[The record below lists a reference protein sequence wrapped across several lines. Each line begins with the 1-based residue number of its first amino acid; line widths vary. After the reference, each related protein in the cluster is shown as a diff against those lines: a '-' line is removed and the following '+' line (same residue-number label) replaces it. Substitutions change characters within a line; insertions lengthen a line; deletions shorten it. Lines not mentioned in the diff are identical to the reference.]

1 MCNTGWQWMH
11 VDVQIVL
18 VRCAG
23 NAESRRDP
31 QPEEKNLV
39 SLVC

>member
-1 MCNTGWQWMH
+1 MH

-23 NAESRRDP
+23 HAERRRNS
-31 QPEEKNLV
+31 QLEEMIVILFSLLV
-39 SLVC
+39 EINTDG

>member
-1 MCNTGWQWMH
+1 MSNTDWQWMH

-23 NAESRRDP
+23 HAESRREP
-31 QPEEKNLV
+31 QPEEKNF
-39 SLVC
+39 